1 MPLSQAKFSIRKLL
15 PEYVTEIVVVIL
27 SLGLFAFIKLTG
39 EVVNGESAGFD
50 QQLLLMLRNP
60 ADLSDPI
67 GPQWLEVI
75 VRDLTALGGVVNLS
89 LLTIAVCGYF
99 LLQQRQRMALFVLL
113 SIAGGSLFNSLLK
126 ELFERPRPDI
136 VPHITDAAMS
146 SFPSGHAMMSAV
158 AFLTLGALLAN
169 ACDKLRIKLYILGW
183 SLLLT
188 MLVGVSR
195 VYLGVHWPTDI
206 IAGWVAGGLWALLS
220 LLALRWSMKE
230 KRKGVG
236 DK

>member
-1 MPLSQAKFSIRKLL
+1 MSLPKAKFPPRGFL
-15 PEYVTEIVVVIL
+15 PEYITEIAVVIL

-39 EVVNGESAGFD
+39 EVVNGETAGFD

-60 ADLSDPI
+60 ADFSDPI

-99 LLQQRQRMALFVLL
+99 LLKQRHRMALFVLF

-126 ELFERPRPDI
+126 ELFERPRPEL
-136 VPHITDAAMS
+136 VPHATAVAMS

-158 AFLTLGALLAN
+158 AFLTLGALLAH
-169 ACDKLRIKLYILGW
+169 ACSKLRIKLYILGW

-188 MLVGVSR
+188 LLVGFSR

-220 LLALRWSMKE
+220 LSAFHWYMK
-230 KRKGVG
+230 KGC
-236 DK
+236 